1 MSEKRR
7 DGKKRDDKRRD
18 TKGRVLRNGE
28 SQEKDGRYTYKYTDA
43 FGERKTVRSWRLVN
57 TDLTPPGKHASR
69 ALREMEAE
77 IQAEL
82 AKGIGNNNIT
92 VLELVDKYL
101 ATMQGVRHNTAANYK
116 TVRNTLSKEA
126 FGYYKIKRVKTSDA
140 KLFLIKLQKEDGKGY
155 SSIHTIRGVLRPAF
169 QMAVDDDLL
178 LKNPFEFPLL
188 GVIVNDSVRREA
200 IAPEQERLFL
210 SFVQSDRHFSM

>member
-1 MSEKRR
+1 MITCTLGEK
-7 DGKKRDDKRRD
+7 
-18 TKGRVLRNGE
+18 
-28 SQEKDGRYTYKYTDA
+28 KYTMD
-43 FGERKTVRSWRLVN
+43 FVSG
-57 TDLTPPGKHASR
+57 R

-140 KLFLIKLQKEDGKGY
+140 KLFLIKLN
-155 SSIHTIRGVLRPAF
+155 SISLNHTTRFKLFDSLNNSRNRKINLFTDAGRFLSCILFFTRCPCLFRVG
-169 QMAVDDDLL
+169 
-178 LKNPFEFPLL
+178 NIFPQQ
-188 GVIVNDSVRREA
+188 VF
-200 IAPEQERLFL
+200 RLFI
-210 SFVQSDRHFSM
+210 FAMDFGCFSPLTIPAWD